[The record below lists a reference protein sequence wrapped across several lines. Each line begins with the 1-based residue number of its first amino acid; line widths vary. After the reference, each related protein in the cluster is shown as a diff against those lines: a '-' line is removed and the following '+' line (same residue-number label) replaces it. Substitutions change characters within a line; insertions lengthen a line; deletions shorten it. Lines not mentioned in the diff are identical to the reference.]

1 MCAKPGDCVGAEI
14 QRTVGRLR
22 PSSFKCSKGAL
33 QDFKTEQKFL
43 FLGLL
48 TASCLSAR
56 GLAAAVGADPL
67 CCLTPLGSPSRALQP
82 LPFLSWAAR
91 SYPPL
96 FSSFYDSP
104 SDPPSLFSCQNP
116 L

>member
-1 MCAKPGDCVGAEI
+1 MCAKPGDRVGAEI

-22 PSSFKCSKGAL
+22 PSSFKCSKGVL

-48 TASCLSAR
+48 TVSFLPAR

-67 CCLTPLGSPSRALQP
+67 RCLAPLGSPSRALQP
-82 LPFLSWAAR
+82 LPFLSWAVH

-96 FSSFYDSP
+96 FSSFYDPP
-104 SDPPSLFSCQNP
+104 SDPSGLFSCQNP